1 MKQRLGIAMA
11 MMHNPEFLILDEPT
25 NGLDPIGIQQI
36 RLMIRKLS
44 SENGVTILISSH
56 ILSEVEQMAD
66 KVGIID
72 HGILLEELTMDELR
86 YKNRHFVKLT
96 VSDISR
102 AIPIMEKELAI
113 SDYEILNDH
122 EVKVYQLDIDLER
135 INRVL
140 VTSGIGVSELS
151 VKKATWK
158 NTS

>member
-1 MKQRLGIAMA
+1 
-11 MMHNPEFLILDEPT
+11 
-25 NGLDPIGIQQI
+25 
-36 RLMIRKLS
+36 MIRKLS

-102 AIPIMEKELAI
+102 AIPVMEKELAI

-122 EVKVYQLDIDLER
+122 DTLPPQDRGRDKKRAVLSICPRRIRQLF
-135 INRVL
+135 RVHMGL
-140 VTSGIGVSELS
+140 F
-151 VKKATWK
+151 
-158 NTS
+158 

>member
-1 MKQRLGIAMA
+1 MA
-11 MMHNPEFLILDEPT
+11 QNSPFIILDEPT

-36 RLMIRKLS
+36 RLLIKKLS

-56 ILSEVEQMAD
+56 ILSEVEQIAD

-72 HGILLEELTMDELR
+72 DGVLLEELTMDELR

-96 VSDISR
+96 VSDISQ

-113 SDYEILNDH
+113 SDYEILNDN
-122 EVKVYQLDIDLER
+122 EVKVYELDMDRER

-140 VTSGIGVSELS
+140 VNNGIGVSELS
-151 VKKATWK
+151 VKKGNLEEYFLKLTGGD
-158 NTS
+158 SIG